1 MHVNQTKWR
10 ENDVC
15 WRLILFY
22 PGTCCIPLVLWLSIA
37 TFNDTKPRLKVVS
50 CSVNEF
56 VVNTNPT
63 CARRVTPPWN
73 TYVARYDPRWEGYTD
88 WLACENSR
96 FSSLFAAE
104 DVSRGITYVPPRE
117 TSPAAKSEEKRLF
130 SQATDWQTG
139 VWKQFPIL
147 QKWRR
152 SSKQLDV
159 TMVASQFTKNNN
171 EL

>member
-1 MHVNQTKWR
+1 MHVNRTKWR

-22 PGTCCIPLVLWLSIA
+22 SGTCCIPLVLWLSIA
-37 TFNDTKPRLKVVS
+37 TFNDAKPRLKVVS

-63 CARRVTPPWN
+63 WARRVTPPWN
-73 TYVARYDPRWEGYTD
+73 TYVAKYGPRWEGYTD

-96 FSSLFAAE
+96 FC
-104 DVSRGITYVPPRE
+104 
-117 TSPAAKSEEKRLF
+117 EEKRLF